1 MTGQAALLR
10 HAGHPLRT
18 AGRSLFDALV
28 TSLHEISRH
37 SVTPADYSGWS
48 RYEYRLWIVRSGL
61 AQYIRLLHVLFP
73 SIKNGGGNLL

>member
-1 MTGQAALLR
+1 MTGQAALVR
-10 HAGHPLRT
+10 RAGHPLRT

-28 TSLHEISRH
+28 TSLHETSSRG
-37 SVTPADYSGWS
+37 VTPTDYSGWT